1 MNIYQIQ
8 KIEYSVKFYAS
19 ITAYYAPTYKWN
31 TRFQFSNFMPSHWI
45 LILYFV
51 WGVVMVNYSHWPRY
65 FKHLR
70 FFEDIYANLSAV
82 DDYCY
87 FCFKFW
93 KCILLLSQFMFV
105 IILQHW
111 PTHICYS
118 LFKCVGDIE
127 HNNTYGSQVL
137 THLI

>member
-1 MNIYQIQ
+1 MQSN
-8 KIEYSVKFYAS
+8 FMPAS
-19 ITAYYAPTYKWN
+19 LRTMRTYIKCN

-118 LFKCVGDIE
+118 LFECVGEIE
-127 HNNTYGSQVL
+127 HNNYYGSQVL
-137 THLI
+137 THLIYISIQSEIQL

>member
-1 MNIYQIQ
+1 MP
-8 KIEYSVKFYAS
+8 AS
-19 ITAYYAPTYKWN
+19 LRTMRTYIKWN

-93 KCILLLSQFMFV
+93 KCILLLSLYVCYHITTLTYPYLLLIIWMCGRHWTQQHLRVSSANTSYINQFSPRFG
-105 IILQHW
+105 
-111 PTHICYS
+111 Y
-118 LFKCVGDIE
+118 K
-127 HNNTYGSQVL
+127 
-137 THLI
+137 

>member
-1 MNIYQIQ
+1 MNVYKIQ
-8 KIEYSVKFYAS
+8 QIEYALKFYAS

-70 FFEDIYANLSAV
+70 FFEEIYANLSTIIV
-82 DDYCY
+82 IFVLSFESV
-87 FCFKFW
+87 FC
-93 KCILLLSQFMFV
+93 CCHYMFV

-118 LFKCVGDIE
+118 LFECVGDIE
-127 HNNTYGSQVL
+127 HNNYYRSQVL